1 MKPYASYKP
10 SGVAWLGDVPE
21 HWEKKRLRD
30 CVEGCANGVWGDE
43 ADDGEDD
50 IPVIRV
56 ADFDRGHRQVVEY
69 ETVRKVD
76 SAQRASRALFPGD
89 MLIEKSGGGEQ
100 QPVGMVVSYLGPEG
114 AVCSNFVARM
124 PPREGVVSRFM
135 VYLHAY
141 LYASRITNIS
151 IKQTTGIQNLDS
163 TAYLSEACFLPPPDE
178 QQAIADYL
186 DTETARIDT
195 LVQEKEELI
204 GLLQEWRQSVIA
216 EVVTKG
222 LNKTVAMKQSGVPW
236 LGEVPSHWSVE
247 KLKFFV
253 GFAGGGTPS
262 KDNPAYWE
270 GNIPW
275 VSPKDMKRPRIS
287 ETEDYITEVGQMNSP
302 CTLIPPLSV
311 LTVVRSGILQ
321 HSIPVALN
329 MVPLTLNQDMKALL
343 PSERANSRFLAYEI
357 SGCQKEL
364 REAWVKQGATV
375 ESIEH
380 QRMADSELALP
391 PLQEQQAIAD
401 YLDDETAKIDA
412 LITHTQEE
420 IALLKELRAA
430 TIADAVLGRVDVRT
444 YQK

>member
-10 SGVAWLGDVPE
+10 SGVAWLGDVPS
-21 HWEKKRLRD
+21 HWASKRLKHIGQFRAGAGFPIEEQGQPD
-30 CVEGCANGVWGDE
+30 NPLPFFKVKDIDGSNQGGVITTADSTVSIETANRLGAKIFPKNSIVFAKVGAALLLNRFRLLGVDACVDNNMMGYMINADE
-43 ADDGEDD
+43 AFPEFMYWAMQRINFSEIVNPG
-50 IPVIRV
+50 
-56 ADFDRGHRQVVEY
+56 
-69 ETVRKVD
+69 TVP
-76 SAQRASRALFPGD
+76 SLNEPLISNLF
-89 MLIEKSGGGEQ
+89 MAI
-100 QPVGMVVSYLGPEG
+100 
-114 AVCSNFVARM
+114 
-124 PPREGVVSRFM
+124 
-135 VYLHAY
+135 
-141 LYASRITNIS
+141 
-151 IKQTTGIQNLDS
+151 
-163 TAYLSEACFLPPPDE
+163 PPPDE

-186 DTETARIDT
+186 DAETARIDM

-222 LNKTVAMKQSGVPW
+222 LNKTVAMKPSGVPW

-329 MVPLTLNQDMKALL
+329 MVPVTLNQDMKALL
-343 PSERANSRFLAYEI
+343 PSERVNSRFLAYEI

-401 YLDDETAKIDA
+401 YLDEETAKIDD
-412 LITHTQEE
+412 LIAHTHDE
-420 IALLKELRAA
+420 ITLLKELRAA

-444 YQK
+444 KN

>member
-1 MKPYASYKP
+1 MKPYASYKA
-10 SGVAWLGDVPE
+10 SGVAWLGDVPA
-21 HWEKKRLRD
+21 HWRIEKVKFQARLRGD
-30 CVEGCANGVWGDE
+30 KAVGANGVRYVGMEHVLPKVGKFNPVVEGTQEEAESTVNVFFKGDVLFGKLRPYL
-43 ADDGEDD
+43 AKC
-50 IPVIRV
+50 VV
-56 ADFDRGHRQVVEY
+56 ADTDG
-69 ETVRKVD
+69 
-76 SAQRASRALFPGD
+76 
-89 MLIEKSGGGEQ
+89 
-100 QPVGMVVSYLGPEG
+100 
-114 AVCSNFVARM
+114 VCSSEFLVLS
-124 PPREGVVSRFM
+124 PSDEVVP
-135 VYLHAY
+135 AY
-141 LYASRITNIS
+141 LNATMLMQEFIDAVDASTYGAKMPRADWGFIG
-151 IKQTTGIQNLDS
+151 QQRLP
-163 TAYLSEACFLPPPDE
+163 LPPPDE

-204 GLLQEWRQSVIA
+204 GLLREWRQSVIA

-222 LNKTVAMKQSGVPW
+222 LNKTVAMKPSGVPW

-275 VSPKDMKRPRIS
+275 VSPKDMKRPRIF

-329 MVPLTLNQDMKALL
+329 MVPVTLNQDMKALL

-430 TIADAVLGRVDVRT
+430 TIADAVLGRVDVRSLT
-444 YQK
+444 